1 MQLELGFQLYSK
13 LSGYLLLL
21 RVAEYDFV
29 LMTFYDYKSFLYVVF
44 LLCICYP
51 FMRSLEKS
59 CSSLYIFWGIQVS
72 CWFRLKTL

>member
-1 MQLELGFQLYSK
+1 VQLELGFQLYSK

-21 RVAEYDFV
+21 LVAEYDFV

-51 FMRSLEKS
+51 FVRSL
-59 CSSLYIFWGIQVS
+59 GIQVLFQLIHFLGYS
-72 CWFRLKTL
+72 SILPV